1 MLTAKNVSKNLKV
14 NKKPIKYKKTASSA
28 PVLKRNGTGLVK
40 EQEARYVEANKQII
54 VSKASY
60 PNA

>member
-1 MLTAKNVSKNLKV
+1 MLTAKNVSKHLKV
-14 NKKPIKYKKTASSA
+14 NKKPIKHKKTAS
-28 PVLKRNGTGLVK
+28 PVSKHNGIGLIK

-60 PNA
+60 HNA